1 MSTPLYHNDGVRKA
15 EDFAVTFFR
24 DVDLFPT
31 GSDVLVKVNGMEV
44 PISSL
49 PYQHPSGKLNIFI
62 FIYYS
67 KNTDLLI
74 ICVYNKMV
82 LVLGSIQ
89 IRQKA
94 QGLVLHAPSLGLQ
107 EVYFSKDTWRVNTA

>member
-31 GSDVLVKVNGMEV
+31 GSDVLVKVNGMGV

-49 PYQHPSGKLNIFI
+49 PYKHPSGKLNIFI

-107 EVYFSKDTWRVNTA
+107 EVYFSKDASRVNTA